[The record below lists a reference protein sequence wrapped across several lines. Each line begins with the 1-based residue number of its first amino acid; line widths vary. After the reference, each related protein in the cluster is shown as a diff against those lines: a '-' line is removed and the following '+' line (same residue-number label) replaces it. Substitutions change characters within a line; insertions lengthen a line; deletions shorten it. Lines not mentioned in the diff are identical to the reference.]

1 MGLSRS
7 GGTVRFADGRKI
19 ELPCCRP
26 PATKGAAGLRL
37 KRNDGCLAS
46 KPSGTRRGGH
56 ARCQR
61 QFCTGRQQAAP
72 HRAGRRKPGSSQLR
86 SEKRFHPGIPWYFLS
101 SLILIIA
108 IIAAGCSGER
118 PDKGGNF
125 DGESAMRYV
134 QAQMQ
139 FGARIPGSLG
149 AQRAGDWIIAEMNSR
164 ADTVIV
170 QSWTHTTAD
179 GKQLPMR
186 NILARFRPADAS
198 RILYVTHWD
207 TRPVSDNSSNLGE
220 RQMPVPGANDGGS
233 GVALFMALADALKKA
248 PPPSGVDLLFVDG
261 EDYGSFGPPMVDV
274 LIGST
279 WFASHL
285 PEPGYKPIFGVL
297 WDMIGDRDLKIKK
310 ELYSIQG
317 APEVVDRVWRV
328 AAELGHDDVFVDE
341 QYGYGIT
348 DDHVPLLQAGL
359 RVIDVIDIDYP
370 NHHRPTD
377 TIDKISARSL
387 SIVGEVAEALL
398 R

>member
-1 MGLSRS
+1 M
-7 GGTVRFADGRKI
+7 VI
-19 ELPCCRP
+19 
-26 PATKGAAGLRL
+26 ATAA
-37 KRNDGCLAS
+37 
-46 KPSGTRRGGH
+46 
-56 ARCQR
+56 
-61 QFCTGRQQAAP
+61 
-72 HRAGRRKPGSSQLR
+72 
-86 SEKRFHPGIPWYFLS
+86 
-101 SLILIIA
+101 
-108 IIAAGCSGER
+108 CSGDR
-118 PDKGGNF
+118 PEKTLNF

-139 FGARIPGSLG
+139 FGPRVPGSPA
-149 AQRAGDWIIAEMNSR
+149 AQRAGDWIIAEMKKR

-186 NILARFRPADAS
+186 NILARFRPADAN

-207 TRPVSDNSSNLGE
+207 TRPVSDKSANLGE
-220 RQMPVPGANDGGS
+220 RQMPVPGANDGAS
-233 GVALFMALADALKKA
+233 GVALFVALSDALKKS
-248 PPPSGVDLLFVDG
+248 PPASGVDLLFVDG
-261 EDYGSFGPPMVDV
+261 EDYGTFGPPLVDV

-285 PEPGYKPIFGVL
+285 PEPGYKPMFGVL
-297 WDMIGDRDLKIKK
+297 WDMIGDNDLKIKK
-310 ELYSIQG
+310 EPYSIQG

-328 AAELGHDDVFVDE
+328 AAELGHDDVFVNE

-359 RVIDVIDIDYP
+359 RAIDVIDIDYP
-370 NHHRPTD
+370 DHHRSTD